1 MPRRNPIRLGPGRE
15 PALSLDQMAAANPNV
30 QIESALPEP
39 ASTLDWPAIEKTLKL
54 SVDAAQLF
62 ARSTRAGETRAAAGR
77 RLGWS
82 ASKVDRCRQEIGR
95 AIDAH
100 RNELREVV
108 MFGGGSSTKPVFTE
122 HFHSGYSAYSL
133 AFLGREFREIMA
145 TEQISVKVFSE
156 LSQKPFFVHVQGE
169 GKVMNIRASIRE
181 QVDSVVLSAKSRPAF
196 LDALAHLG
204 KLSRDLGAKR
214 DELTA
219 CIEQAEL
226 QRLRFGQHGEP
237 SEVDRRAH
245 GFLQGAEE
253 QAISELGPRIK
264 NLRLDI
270 MALERACDLQARIL
284 DPLKEAMISE
294 ITLALRPLHQNI
306 LSKVDVAFREFSQAC
321 QAEHDLLS
329 IMNDHKIPARHHIQR
344 MTIEGFYDP
353 ESPNSRYQQWS
364 AFVKKQGYAVDG
376 PQPVDSQKRRPS

>member
-1 MPRRNPIRLGPGRE
+1 
-15 PALSLDQMAAANPNV
+15 MAAANPNCR
-30 QIESALPEP
+30 IESALPEP
-39 ASTLDWPAIEKTLKL
+39 KSTLDWPAIEKTLKL
-54 SVDAAQLF
+54 SIDAAQLF
-62 ARSTRAGETRAAAGR
+62 ALSTRGGMTRSAAGR
-77 RLGWS
+77 KLGWS
-82 ASKVDRCRQEIGR
+82 PAKVDRYRQEIGR
-95 AIDAH
+95 AIETN
-100 RNELREVV
+100 RSELADVV

-122 HFHSGYSAYSL
+122 HFQSGYSAYSL

-145 TEQISVKVFSE
+145 AEQISVKVFSE
-156 LSQKPFFVHVQGE
+156 LSKKPFFVHVQQGE
-169 GKVMNIRASIRE
+169 EKVMNIRASIRE